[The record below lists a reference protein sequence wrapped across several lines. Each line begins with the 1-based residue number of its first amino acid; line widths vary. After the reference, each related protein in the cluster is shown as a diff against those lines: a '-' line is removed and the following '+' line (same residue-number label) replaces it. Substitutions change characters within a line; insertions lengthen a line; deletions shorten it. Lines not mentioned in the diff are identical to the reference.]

1 MNQQPHGAM
10 RRKEREITDRAEI
23 DAILGSSKVMY
34 LGLADQDIPFVVP
47 VFFAYDGTSI
57 YFHSAGAGTKIEIL
71 KRNPKVCF
79 VVSVDQGFIESD
91 KACDFEAKH
100 RTVIGFGSANF
111 IEDNVEKILV
121 LDRIVALF
129 SDRHFEYPKS
139 NLHQTTV
146 IRIDVHSLKG
156 KKHGY

>member
-1 MNQQPHGAM
+1 MNQHPHGAM
-10 RRKEREITDRAEI
+10 RRKEREITDRGEI
-23 DAILGSSKVMY
+23 DTILRSSKVMY
-34 LGLADQDIPFVVP
+34 LGLADQEIPFVVP

-100 RTVIGFGSANF
+100 RTVIGFGIANF
-111 IEDNVEKILV
+111 IEDDAEKISG

-129 SDRHFEYPKS
+129 SDQHFEYPKN
-139 NLHQTTV
+139 NLHHTTV
-146 IRIDVHSLKG
+146 IRIDVQSLKG
-156 KKHGY
+156 KMHG

>member
-1 MNQQPHGAM
+1 MNQHPHGAM

-23 DAILGSSKVMY
+23 DAILQSSKVMY
-34 LGLADQDIPFVVP
+34 LGLADQEIPFVVP

-100 RTVIGFGSANF
+100 RTVIGFGNADF
-111 IEDNVEKILV
+111 IEDDAEKILV

-129 SDRHFEYPKS
+129 SDKHFEYPKS
-139 NLHQTTV
+139 NLHHTTV
-146 IRIDVHSLKG
+146 IRIDIHSLKG

>member
-1 MNQQPHGAM
+1 MNQHPHGAM

-23 DAILGSSKVMY
+23 NVILRSSKVMY
-34 LGLADQDIPFVVP
+34 LGLADQEFPFVVP

-57 YFHSAGAGTKIEIL
+57 FFHSASAGTKIEIL

-79 VVSVDQGFIESD
+79 VVSVDQGFIESG

-100 RTVIGFGSANF
+100 RTVIGFGIANF
-111 IEDNVEKILV
+111 LEDDAEKISA
-121 LDRIVALF
+121 LDQIVALF
-129 SDRHFEYPKS
+129 SDQHFEYPKS
-139 NLHQTTV
+139 NLRHTTV

-156 KKHGY
+156 KQHGQ